1 MQNKKNKNADLEKF
15 RFAMLFLGLGIAVV
29 STLSAFEFTSFER
42 ARAQVDT
49 DDINALNEELI
60 ELPEEKEED
69 KPEPPKEDVEKPEE
83 EEEELELEVSSD
95 EFKIDTTNT
104 TVRKGPEIIITKKLE
119 KKKVEEEILIA
130 PPIMAQFDGN
140 MYKYLSEVI
149 KYPTMARDMGIEG
162 KVYVKFIVGKN
173 GKIRDAKLLNSIGG
187 GCDEVALNAVKNM
200 PKWKPAE
207 NAGEPVAS
215 YFTLPI
221 KFKLEK

>member
-42 ARAQVDT
+42 ARSYVAT
-49 DDINALNEELI
+49 EDIRALNEELV
-60 ELPEEKEED
+60 ELPEEKEEE
-69 KPEPPKEDVEKPEE
+69 KPEPPKEEEKPEE
-83 EEEELELEVSSD
+83 KEEELELEVSSD

-104 TVRKGPEIIITKKLE
+104 TVRKGPEIIIKKKLK

-149 KYPTMARDMGIEG
+149 KYPSMAREMGIEG
-162 KVYVKFIVGKN
+162 RVYVKFIVGKN
-173 GKIRDAKLLNSIGG
+173 GQIRDAKLLNSIGG
-187 GCDEVALNAVKNM
+187 GCDEEALNAVKNM

-207 NAGEPVAS
+207 NLGEPVAS